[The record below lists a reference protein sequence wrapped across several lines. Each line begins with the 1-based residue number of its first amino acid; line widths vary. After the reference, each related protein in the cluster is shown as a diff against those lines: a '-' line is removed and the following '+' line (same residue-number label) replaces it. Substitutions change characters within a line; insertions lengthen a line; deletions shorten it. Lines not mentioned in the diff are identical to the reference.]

1 MTEREEVLE
10 ALNHCEIC
18 DDDPNCPNCPFLRI
32 GDCRALLK
40 EKLKKLLKAQEQ
52 TVLKVDIELSQEEIN
67 KVAERALQQLVPR
80 VLTLEE
86 AKTHD
91 GALLVEHIG
100 TFGQPIMDWLLLM
113 EEHRSYPFIR
123 FANARR
129 SEVLFER
136 TEYGKSWRCW
146 TARPTEE
153 QREAVKWND

>member
-1 MTEREEVLE
+1 MTDLEEVLE
-10 ALNHCEIC
+10 ALEHCEIC
-18 DDDPNCPNCPFLRI
+18 DDNPDCPDCPLILI
-32 GDCRALLK
+32 GSCGTLLK
-40 EKLKKLLKAQEQ
+40 DKIKKLLKAKEQ
-52 TVLKVDIELSQEEIN
+52 TVLKVDIELSPEEIN
-67 KVAERALQQLVPR
+67 KATERALQQLVPR

-100 TFGQPIMDWLLLM
+100 TFGQPIMEWLLLM
-113 EEHRSYPFIR
+113 EEHGSYPFIR

-146 TARPTEE
+146 TARPTEDQIKE
-153 QREAVKWND
+153 VKWE

>member
-10 ALNHCEIC
+10 ALEHCEIC
-18 DDDPNCPNCPFLRI
+18 DDNPDCPDCPFFKV
-32 GDCRALLK
+32 GDCGTLLK
-40 EKLKKLLKAQEQ
+40 DKIKKLLKAQEQ

-67 KVAERALQQLVPR
+67 KVTEKALQQLVPQ
-80 VLTLEE
+80 VLSLEE
-86 AKTHD
+86 VKTHD

-100 TFGQPIMDWLLLM
+100 TFGQPIMGWLLLM
-113 EEHRSYPFIR
+113 EEHGSYPFIR

-136 TEYGKSWRCW
+136 AEYGKSWRCW

-153 QREAVKWND
+153 QREVIPWSD